1 MQFDY
6 QLSPPTP
13 AKTAP
18 SARWM
23 EVIKGVTLF
32 GLTAYFVY
40 NIIGGNLANYIN
52 IRFMWLSYVA
62 VALFL
67 LLGVVTLYSLLKKD
81 YNNITSDH
89 TSISWHVIL
98 IMAIPLVLG
107 TLVPSQPL
115 GASAIRDNL
124 SFRALSFGPA
134 QVADKAPLERNILDW
149 GRAFS
154 EQGVDPVSFDG
165 LPADFIGFVV
175 TEPTFP
181 ENHVVIARSIVRC
194 CVVDIEG
201 VGVPILWETDTP
213 LRDDQ
218 WVRVQGTFQAGVFR
232 DSRTPILIATSVEFV
247 EMPEHPYL
255 YP

>member
-1 MQFDY
+1 MQLDY
-6 QLSPPTP
+6 KTP
-13 AKTAP
+13 LQP
-18 SARWM
+18 ELNLPNARWI
-23 EVIKGVTLF
+23 EVIKSVTLF
-32 GLTAYFVY
+32 GLTAYFIY

-62 VALFL
+62 VAIFL
-67 LLGVVTLYSLLKKD
+67 LLGLVTLFSILRQD
-81 YNNITSDH
+81 YNHVTSDH
-89 TSISWHVIL
+89 TLISWHVIL
-98 IMAIPLVLG
+98 IMAVPLVLG

-134 QVADKAPLERNILDW
+134 QVAEKDPLDRNILDW

-165 LPADFIGFVV
+165 LEADFIGFVV

-181 ENHVVIARSIVRC
+181 DDHVVIARSVVRC

-201 VGVPILWETDTP
+201 VGVPIFWQTDNP
-213 LRDDQ
+213 LKDDQ
-218 WVRVQGTFQAGVFR
+218 WVRVRGTFQAGVFR
-232 DSRTPILIATSVEFV
+232 DQRTPILQVTSVEFV
-247 EMPEHPYL
+247 DMPEHPYL

>member
-1 MQFDY
+1 MELNY
-6 QLSPPTP
+6 KTPLPTTI
-13 AKTAP
+13 TAP
-18 SARWM
+18 NARSM
-23 EVIKGVTLF
+23 EMVKSVTLF
-32 GLTAYFVY
+32 GLSAYFIY
-40 NIIGGNLANYIN
+40 NILGGNLANYIN

-62 VALFL
+62 VAIFL
-67 LLGVVTLYSLLKKD
+67 LLGIVTLLSIRQKD
-81 YNNITSDH
+81 YNNLTSDH

-98 IMAIPLVLG
+98 VMALPLVLG

-124 SFRALSFGPA
+124 SFRAMSFGPA
-134 QVADKAPLERNILDW
+134 QVADKDPLERNILDW

-154 EQGVDPVSFDG
+154 EAGVDPISFNG
-165 LPADFIGFVV
+165 LEADFIGFIV

-181 ENHVVIARSIVRC
+181 ENHVVVARSVVRC

-201 VGVPILWETDTP
+201 VGVPVLWETDTP

-218 WVRVQGTFQAGVFR
+218 WVRVKGTFSAGVFR
-232 DSRTPILIATSVEFV
+232 DSRTPILHATSIEFV
-247 EMPEHPYL
+247 DIPEHPYL